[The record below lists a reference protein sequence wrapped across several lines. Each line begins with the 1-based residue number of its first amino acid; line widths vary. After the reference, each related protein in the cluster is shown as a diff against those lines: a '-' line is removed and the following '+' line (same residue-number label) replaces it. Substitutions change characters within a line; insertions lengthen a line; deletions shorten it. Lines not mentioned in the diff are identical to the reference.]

1 MLLSTRRLTNCK
13 VSLLPNAW
21 SHLELIESD
30 SDSEKSSESVID
42 ISSSSQQSNVSISCL
57 FLRISNIGL
66 PQMIIVQTM
75 ILNRMFLIL
84 LW

>member
-21 SHLELIESD
+21 SQLELIESD

-42 ISSSSQQSNVSISCL
+42 ISSGSQQSNVSISCL
-57 FLRISNIGL
+57 FLCISNIGL
-66 PQMIIVQTM
+66 PQMITVQTM

>member
-13 VSLLPNAW
+13 VSLLPNTW
-21 SHLELIESD
+21 SQLELIESD
-30 SDSEKSSESVID
+30 SDSEKSSKSVID

-66 PQMIIVQTM
+66 PQMITVQTM